1 MRDRAGEIVER
12 ERRVMGMKESE
23 LRREV
28 FTLQAQREG
37 LLALIERYGFCH
49 PDIQAARLDLEQI
62 REIEGIRLMDL
73 LTGVGE
79 RSRQRMKEAKGEGG

>member
-1 MRDRAGEIVER
+1 MDKAGEIVER
-12 ERRVMGMKESE
+12 ERRVMGMKEGE

-28 FTLQAQREG
+28 FTLQAQREE

-49 PDIQAARLDLEQI
+49 PDIQAARLDLEQVKVM
-62 REIEGIRLMDL
+62 EGIRLTDL

-79 RSRQRMKEAKGEGG
+79 KHRKGLGKLKGE